1 MIYLQGINI
10 NEAGATPVQKEID
23 ALQQWMQ
30 SELAAGNEL
39 DTAKLNS
46 WNQKIQALQ
55 LEHKAEQKRIY
66 ANPTNS
72 GGTRIQ
78 KVVSG
83 GSALVVPEGKT
94 WTIEQVTLQNMDQ
107 PYRIR
112 LHDYNGKTF
121 QAGEKIKFSMQNPAN
136 DLLGGSATENNYSVV
151 IIETSMN
158 LK

>member
-1 MIYLQGINI
+1 MS
-10 NEAGATPVQKEID
+10 V
-23 ALQQWMQ
+23 
-30 SELAAGNEL
+30 
-39 DTAKLNS
+39 
-46 WNQKIQALQ
+46 
-55 LEHKAEQKRIY
+55 
-66 ANPTNS
+66 
-72 GGTRIQ
+72 
-78 KVVSG
+78 

-112 LHDYNGKTF
+112 VHDYNGKTF